1 MVFCDVCLVGIDE
14 TKNWSVWADRA
25 KENAVLVEAVP
36 GQGEEVSKHLRFT
49 FRTRTCV
56 TQVIVLEMVD
66 QMFPRLTKHPAL
78 TTESH
83 FVFQGQ
89 VKSGVAVLIG
99 VGALMNGAS
108 VTLFGNGTLFGP
120 LWKINENRLGFM

>member
-1 MVFCDVCLVGIDE
+1 M
-14 TKNWSVWADRA
+14 
-25 KENAVLVEAVP
+25 
-36 GQGEEVSKHLRFT
+36 
-49 FRTRTCV
+49 
-56 TQVIVLEMVD
+56 VLEMVD
-66 QMFPRLTKHPAL
+66 QVFPRLTKHTAL

-99 VGALMNGAS
+99 VGTLMNGAS